1 MLRAG
6 ETAREQRRVIIG
18 QQIHNNDAMRQIIM
32 SIHNSSNLN
41 ELKLKQSE
49 MIYGNKRNVN

>member
-6 ETAREQRRVIIG
+6 ETEQRRVIIG

-32 SIHNSSNLN
+32 NIHNSSNLN
-41 ELKLKQSE
+41 KLKLKQSE
-49 MIYGNKRNVN
+49 MTVFIR